1 MFYTAS
7 MLTSLHESLK
17 RLLRQQGA
25 IAAED
30 VNIEF
35 EIPNRA
41 WVGTLT
47 KPTINFF
54 LHDLEENAAL
64 RKTNFEQISPRGSP
78 TSVAKAPPRRLNL
91 RYQVT
96 VFSSEVRDQHEL
108 LWRTT
113 ALLMRHHELPVELLP
128 AAITK
133 LELPVTARV
142 SQPEDGPRAADLW
155 NGLEL
160 PPRPALLYLLTVPM
174 DLNLTLESPLVL
186 TRSLTLQSTQ
196 AEPEV
201 AGEQSITIG
210 GTVRDSS
217 GAAIPGVSVW
227 RENSAAPGA
236 VTDGDG
242 RYILSN
248 VPVGALALRVA
259 RPGTPPVRYDLIV
272 PSRNYDLELNL
283 K

>member
-1 MFYTAS
+1 

-17 RLLRQQGA
+17 RLLRQHGA
-25 IAAED
+25 INAED

-78 TSVAKAPPRRLNL
+78 TAIRKAPPRRLNL

-96 VFSSEVRDQHEL
+96 VFTSEVRDQHEL

-113 ALLMRHHELPVELLP
+113 ALLMRHHELPTELLP
-128 AAITK
+128 AAVAA
-133 LELPVTARV
+133 LNLPISARV
-142 SQPEDGPRAADLW
+142 SQPEDGPRAGDLW

-160 PPRPALLYLLTVPM
+160 PPRPALLYLLTVPL
-174 DLNLTLESPLVL
+174 DLDLTLESPLVL
-186 TRSLTLQSTQ
+186 TRALSLQSTEG
-196 AEPEV
+196 ALPGS
-201 AGEQSITIG
+201 AGRSSTIG
-210 GTVRDSS
+210 GTVRDPA
-217 GAAIPGVSVW
+217 GAPIPGVSVW

-236 VTDGDG
+236 LTDRDG

-248 VPVGALALRVA
+248 VPNGALPLRVA
-259 RPGTPPVRYDLIV
+259 RPGGTPVRYDLRV
-272 PSRNYDLELNL
+272 PAGNYDLELS
-283 K
+283 

>member
-1 MFYTAS
+1 

-17 RLLRQQGA
+17 RLLRQHGA
-25 IAAED
+25 INAED

-78 TSVAKAPPRRLNL
+78 TTIAKAPPRRLNL

-96 VFSSEVRDQHEL
+96 VFTSEVRDQHEL

-113 ALLMRHHELPVELLP
+113 ALLMRHHELPTELLP
-128 AAITK
+128 PAVAK
-133 LELPVTARV
+133 LNLPINARV
-142 SQPEDGPRAADLW
+142 SQPEDGPRAGDLW

-160 PPRPALLYLLTVPM
+160 PPRPALLYLLTVPL
-174 DLNLTLESPLVL
+174 DLDLTLESPLVL
-186 TRSLTLQSTQ
+186 TRALALQTTEGAQPGS
-196 AEPEV
+196 
-201 AGEQSITIG
+201 AGRSATIG
-210 GTVRDSS
+210 GTVRGPD
-217 GAAIPGVSVW
+217 GAPVAGVSVW

-236 VTDGDG
+236 ITDADG
-242 RYILSN
+242 RYVLSN
-248 VPVGALALRVA
+248 VPEGPLPLRVA
-259 RPGTPPVRYDLIV
+259 RPGGTPVRYDLSV
-272 PSRNYDLELNL
+272 PSGKYDLELS
-283 K
+283 

>member
-1 MFYTAS
+1 
-7 MLTSLHESLK
+7 MLTALHESLK

-25 IAAED
+25 INAED

-64 RKTNFEQISPRGSP
+64 RKTNFEQIAPRGSP
-78 TSVAKAPPRRLNL
+78 TSITKAPPRRLNL

-113 ALLMRHHELPVELLP
+113 ALLMRHHELPAELLP
-128 AAITK
+128 TSLAQ
-133 LELPVTARV
+133 LNLPITARV

-186 TRSLTLQSTQ
+186 TRTLTLQS
-196 AEPEV
+196 AEGELPSL
-201 AGEQSITIG
+201 AGQSTTIG
-210 GTVRDSS
+210 GTVRGPD
-217 GAAIPGVSVW
+217 GAAIPGISLW
-227 RENSAAPGA
+227 RENSAALGV
-236 VTDGDG
+236 VTDSDG
-242 RYILSN
+242 RYVLSN
-248 VPVGALALRVA
+248 VAEGTLTLRVA
-259 RPGTPPVRYDLIV
+259 RIGQSPVRYELIV
-272 PSRNYDLELNL
+272 PSSSYDLELSGD
-283 K
+283 

>member
-1 MFYTAS
+1 

-17 RLLRQQGA
+17 RLLRQHGA
-25 IAAED
+25 INAED

-78 TSVAKAPPRRLNL
+78 TTIRKAPPRRLNL

-96 VFSSEVRDQHEL
+96 VFTSEVRDQHEL
-108 LWRTT
+108 LWRIT
-113 ALLMRHHELPVELLP
+113 ALLMRHHELPTELLP
-128 AAITK
+128 PAIAK
-133 LELPVTARV
+133 LELPVSARV
-142 SQPEDGPRAADLW
+142 SQPEDGPRANDLW

-160 PPRPALLYLLTVPM
+160 PPRPALLYLLTVPL
-174 DLNLTLESPLVL
+174 DLDLTLESPLVL
-186 TRSLTLQSTQ
+186 TRSLALQST
-196 AEPEV
+196 
-201 AGEQSITIG
+201 AGAQPGSAGRSATIG
-210 GTVRDSS
+210 GTVRDPS
-217 GAAIPGVSVW
+217 GAPLPGVSVW

-236 VTDGDG
+236 VTDLDG

-248 VPVGALALRVA
+248 VPEGALPLRVA
-259 RPGTPPVRYDLIV
+259 RPGGTPVRYDLNV
-272 PSRNYDLELNL
+272 PSGNYDLELG
-283 K
+283 